1 MEQYF
6 SHSGHY
12 CLNLDSGMV
21 IDSYRMGNEARFI
34 NHSCDPNCEMQ
45 KWWVSV
51 ESLSLPLS
59 SSDGQMRPH
68 EAFRHTVSL
77 NTDSWWTDNVTA
89 GNQVKKLH

>member
-34 NHSCDPNCEMQ
+34 NHSCEPNCEMQ
-45 KWWVSV
+45 KWWV
-51 ESLSLPLS
+51 P
-59 SSDGQMRPH
+59 
-68 EAFRHTVSL
+68 
-77 NTDSWWTDNVTA
+77 
-89 GNQVKKLH
+89 

>member
-34 NHSCDPNCEMQ
+34 NHSCEPNCEMQ
-45 KWWVSV
+45 KWWVV
-51 ESLSLPLS
+51 YFFCLFLFSLHVGFHRKPDSAKGVIVSPA
-59 SSDGQMRPH
+59 RP
-68 EAFRHTVSL
+68 VWGL
-77 NTDSWWTDNVTA
+77 GNISWDFVTA
-89 GNQVKKLH
+89 HR